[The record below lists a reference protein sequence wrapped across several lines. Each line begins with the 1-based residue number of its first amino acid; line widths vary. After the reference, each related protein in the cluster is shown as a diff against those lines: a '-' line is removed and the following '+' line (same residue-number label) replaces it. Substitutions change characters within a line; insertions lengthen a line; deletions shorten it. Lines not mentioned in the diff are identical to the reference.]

1 MDVYLGLGSNLGDR
15 RDNLARALR
24 ALAAHELELVRV
36 SPLVESPALPE
47 SPEYPRRIY
56 TLVALSLALGL
67 LYGIARLVVATIE
80 DHQQ

>member
-1 MDVYLGLGSNLGDR
+1 M
-15 RDNLARALR
+15 
-24 ALAAHELELVRV
+24 
-36 SPLVESPALPE
+36 LVESPTLPE
-47 SPEYPRRIY
+47 LPEYPRRIY